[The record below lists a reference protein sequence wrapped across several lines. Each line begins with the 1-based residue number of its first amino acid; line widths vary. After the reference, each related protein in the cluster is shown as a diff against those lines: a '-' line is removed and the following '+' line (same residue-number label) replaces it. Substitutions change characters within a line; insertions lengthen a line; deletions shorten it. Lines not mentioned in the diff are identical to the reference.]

1 MQQPELRESVLG
13 RKPLETDT
21 SNPRS
26 GNKASKIETMINGLS
41 REDGKH
47 LLSTARQAI
56 ADHLEGKNFK
66 PTSYAGSE
74 LSVPRGVFVTLF
86 DDMINRGLR
95 GCIGNPFP
103 KDSLL
108 TETARCAVEAATI
121 DSRFDPVR
129 LDELQQRITVEVTVL
144 SPMEHIIVKNPLD
157 LPLNIKVG
165 RDGLLVE
172 AAGTRGLL
180 LPQVAVDERFDQ
192 EEFLN
197 QCCLKAGL
205 TPDAWLAGGV
215 KVARFQG
222 QIFSEEGPA
231 GRVFERKLRGQGR

>member
-1 MQQPELRESVLG
+1 
-13 RKPLETDT
+13 
-21 SNPRS
+21 
-26 GNKASKIETMINGLS
+26 MINGLS

-180 LPQVAVDERFDQ
+180 LPQVAVDERFD
-192 EEFLN
+192 
-197 QCCLKAGL
+197 LKAIPPRHLKG
-205 TPDAWLAGGV
+205 
-215 KVARFQG
+215 F
-222 QIFSEEGPA
+222 
-231 GRVFERKLRGQGR
+231 GRVRAYRLRRRSS